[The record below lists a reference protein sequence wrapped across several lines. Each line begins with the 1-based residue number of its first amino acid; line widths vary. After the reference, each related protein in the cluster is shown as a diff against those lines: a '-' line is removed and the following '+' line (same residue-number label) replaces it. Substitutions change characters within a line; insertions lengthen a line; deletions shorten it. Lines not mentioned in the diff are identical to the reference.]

1 MFWQYRLFGADA
13 SDWLQGQITQDIV
26 ELPGSPGKWFALCTP
41 TGHIQCA
48 GSVWSES
55 AGMGVAVDSRA
66 REVLEGRVRTHVILE
81 DVRLEAVGP
90 AEMDASFAVANAPGT
105 RLDGEALFRQ
115 GFPIAG
121 KDYDGKVLCSELGE
135 AFLDRAVSY
144 TKGCYPG
151 QEIIQRIKTRGHT
164 NRTWR
169 AVETSGPVR
178 AGDAVTMQGVQV
190 GVVSWVPAEGLA
202 SAILRND
209 VEVGSEV
216 MITGF
221 SARVRA
227 IPLSYSP

>member
-1 MFWQYRLFGADA
+1 MFWQYRLVGADA
-13 SDWLQGQITQDIV
+13 TDWLQGQITQDIS
-26 ELPGSPGKWFALCTP
+26 ELSGQPGRWFALCTP

-48 GSVWSES
+48 GVVWAES
-55 AGMGVAVDSRA
+55 AGLGVAVDVGA
-66 REVLEGRVRTHVILE
+66 REVLEERVRTHVILE
-81 DVRLEAVGP
+81 DVQLEAVGP
-90 AEMDASFAVANAPGT
+90 AEMDASFAVATAPGT
-105 RLDGEALFRQ
+105 GLDGEALFRR

-169 AVETSGPVR
+169 ALEALGPVS

-202 SAILRND
+202 SAILRN
-209 VEVGSEV
+209 EIKVGSEV
-216 MITGF
+216 MVNGF
-221 SARVRA
+221 PAQVRA